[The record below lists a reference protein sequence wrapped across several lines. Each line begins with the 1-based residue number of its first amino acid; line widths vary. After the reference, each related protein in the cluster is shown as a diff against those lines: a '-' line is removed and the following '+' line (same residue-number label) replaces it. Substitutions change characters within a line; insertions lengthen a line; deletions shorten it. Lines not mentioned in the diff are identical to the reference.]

1 MRRKDKEI
9 DDPAVIESILRR
21 SVVCRLA
28 MADGNQPY
36 VVPLSFGF
44 RDRALYFHSAR
55 QGRKVDILKRNPR
68 VCFEFDIDASVK
80 KSGVPCRWG
89 MKFRSVIGTGT
100 ARFVEDPAEKRYA
113 LGAILAQYSSESFEY
128 PDSEIEKIV
137 IIRVD
142 IEEMS
147 GKQSD

>member
-80 KSGVPCRWG
+80 KSGAPCQWG

-100 ARFVEDPAEKRYA
+100 ARFVEDPAEKRYG

-128 PDSEIEKIV
+128 PDSEIKKIV